1 MADIRICPQCH
12 GVKEIEGKPCPKCKG
27 KGLLFMTP
35 EQVMAWLL
43 HEEIPE
49 DDEVKGDGT
58 R

>member
-49 DDEVKGDGT
+49 IPPVKDFS
-58 R
+58 